1 MDKSIFN
8 LIKQAIITHS
18 SKDVTIH
25 ERPLATELI
34 ESEKKDYFSPYDF
47 LPPSYLGKKLILT
60 RYLIYI
66 GRVVILFII
75 AVIYAIYDL
84 LHRIVTGEWKSE
96 VCTPK
101 KRDGII
107 EEKDEKENENEEK
120 KENRWKKWLQLHPI
134 RLRRIRSSSGLN
146 SLILVFV
153 LTISVLMLVFGFHFL
168 IKEVVLPDNN
178 SRINSYGVVSIDQG
192 CLEEQHFFLLNSAT
206 FWTNTGIA
214 VTEGDE
220 VYITASGSMYSDIDD
235 MSNAAK
241 DNRKTL
247 YSRSNFLCK
256 YDTIEPDAEYCIYGR
271 FRNDRHIP
279 GNKPAYGSLLYQIC
293 DEIQGPRPYNTET
306 DSIAVKQINFAKY
319 KEDNR
324 IDKRYRFKADK
335 SGLFYFTFNDILLD
349 DQMID
354 LIMSKTSETRES
366 LIDIYTKYYDKSSLD
381 TVKWVKTNVDSL
393 IWFEDNYGEALINVR
408 IEKKISNTHIDWR
421 QKILLRY
428 YRLLRSLYTETE
440 QGFWYDFFHSGLLV
454 LMLIVL
460 GWFTLDVFV
469 SNRLNRAK
477 KSDENKKA
485 NENKE
490 DNDNN

>member
-18 SKDVTIH
+18 PKDVTIH

-34 ESEKKDYFSPYDF
+34 KPEKKDYFSLYDF

-84 LHRIVTGEWKSE
+84 LHRIVTGAWKSE
-96 VCTPK
+96 VCTPE
-101 KRDGII
+101 KRAGII
-107 EEKDEKENENEEK
+107 EEKDEKENENEK
-120 KENRWKKWLQLHPI
+120 KKGNRWKKCLQSHPI
-134 RLRRIRSSSGLN
+134 RLRCIRSSSGLN

-214 VTEGDE
+214 VTEGDK
-220 VYITASGSMYSDIDD
+220 VFITASGSMYSAIDD
-235 MSNAAK
+235 MSRAARE
-241 DNRKTL
+241 NRKLNYT
-247 YSRSNFLCK
+247 RSNFLGNYEK
-256 YDTIEPDAEYCIYGR
+256 MGAGAEYCVYGR
-271 FRNDRHIP
+271 FPQDTI
-279 GNKPAYGSLLYQIC
+279 PAYGSLLYQIC
-293 DEIQGPRPYNTET
+293 DEIRGPQPFNT
-306 DSIAVKQINFAKY
+306 IANPKAVKQINFAKY
-319 KEDNR
+319 REAND
-324 IDKRYRFKADK
+324 IEKRYWFEADK
-335 SGLFYFTFNDILLD
+335 SGLLYFTFNDVLLD

-354 LIMSKTSETRES
+354 SIINDSSNTSLMCRS
-366 LIDIYTKYYDKSSLD
+366 LKKLCHPQRDEAKLGTENID
-381 TVKWVKTNVDSL
+381 TVKWLKTNVDSL
-393 IWFEDNYGEALINVR
+393 IWFEDNFGEALINVR
-408 IEKKISNTHIDWR
+408 IEKKISNTQIDWR

-440 QGFWYDFFHSGLLV
+440 RGFWYDFFHSGLLILL
-454 LMLIVL
+454 LMGL
-460 GWFTLDVFV
+460 GWFSLDVFV

-477 KSDENKKA
+477 KSAENKKGK
-485 NENKE
+485 NNK
-490 DNDNN
+490 